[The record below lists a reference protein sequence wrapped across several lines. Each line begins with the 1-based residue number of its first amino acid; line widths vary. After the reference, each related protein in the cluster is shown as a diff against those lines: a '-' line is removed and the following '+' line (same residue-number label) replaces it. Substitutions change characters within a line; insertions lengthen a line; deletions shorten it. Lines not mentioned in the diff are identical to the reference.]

1 MSDETSRRRDPI
13 IEEAF
18 RILGKGARR
27 KIGDACG
34 ITSQAVSDWDRVP
47 PDRVLIVESL
57 TGIPRERI
65 RPDIFGAP
73 RPRPRRRVSVEAAA

>member
-1 MSDETSRRRDPI
+1 MSADKNRHRDPVL
-13 IEEAF
+13 EEGF
-18 RILGKGARR
+18 SRLGKGSRR

-47 PDRVLIVESL
+47 VEHVITFESL

-65 RPDIFGAP
+65 RPDIYGAP
-73 RPRPRRRVSVEAAA
+73 RPRPRRRTTFEAAA